1 MTKSLVKKGSF
12 VLLLL
17 LPLLFILAA
26 TPEVSDTFAVED
38 ADPNIRDLQVLAKW
52 FEGEYDNDE
61 QLWVEAR
68 KDWWG
73 KADEKHDQIHA
84 IHKRIM
90 ADSIGKF
97 VFYIEE
103 YINNDPTNVG
113 RQRIVS
119 FQSLGETP
127 GIRMKIYFLKD
138 AEKYLL
144 ASESHEEMIKNVSLT
159 SLFGLDGCDVIFQ
172 RVGDQYHGS
181 MVDKACKFG
190 EGDKKR
196 YSVHDMIVSEKQYW
210 RVDRTFLISDD
221 SFYKGHPN
229 SEPHKMRKVNFYS
242 CDVSFYEKAYYLPGA
257 KDKKYTSLRV
267 HDQGGTAF
275 VENPVDGKTY
285 FIQLR
290 NKEYPFYAL
299 EDADFFFLRLK
310 EKGQQASVALGF
322 AEPKAKTIGF
332 QMNWASAICECEK

>member
-1 MTKSLVKKGSF
+1 MTKPLLKKGSF
-12 VLLLL
+12 IVLLL
-17 LPLLFILAA
+17 LPLLVAPANTAA
-26 TPEVSDTFAVED
+26 ASGPFAEVD
-38 ADPNIRDLQVLAKW
+38 ADPNVRDLQVLANW
-52 FEGEYDNDE
+52 FEGEFDNDE
-61 QLWVEAR
+61 QLWVEGR
-68 KDWWG
+68 GDWWG
-73 KADEKHDQIHA
+73 KADEKHDQVHA
-84 IHKRIM
+84 IHKRIK
-90 ADSIGKF
+90 ADSIGEF

-103 YINNDPTNVG
+103 YVNNDPAKVG

-127 GIRMKIYFLKD
+127 GIRMKIYFLKE

-144 ASESHEEMIKNVSLT
+144 ASASHEQMIQNVSLT

-181 MVDKACKFG
+181 MVEKACQFG
-190 EGDKKR
+190 EGAKKR

-210 RVDRTFLISDD
+210 RVDRTFLTSDD

-229 SEPHKMRKVNFYS
+229 NEPHKMRKANFYN
-242 CDVSFYEKAYYLPGA
+242 CDVSFYEKAYYLPGE
-257 KDKKYTSLRV
+257 KDKKYEGLRV
-267 HDQGGTAF
+267 HDQGGTAY

-290 NKEYPFYAL
+290 NKEYPFYVL

-310 EKGQQASVALGF
+310 EKGQKASVALGF